1 MRPMGTSREAMSP
14 VLSPVA
20 VFPGARRH
28 VTMVCRIGEG
38 AVV

>member
-1 MRPMGTSREAMSP
+1 MIVTVA
-14 VLSPVA
+14 SPVA